1 MKKILILSFLLA
13 VIGYNIKAQNI
24 SCNELL
30 QAVVTGADHYSEVNN
45 MALISSSFLDE
56 VDAYEYEGVLFV
68 VAKFKPKSGQFYGST
83 YIFCGVSKSNWNS
96 FKNGFSGTYGERFHE
111 YIRDYTC
118 GCY

>member
-1 MKKILILSFLLA
+1 MKKIWIACLFFA
-13 VIGYNIKAQNI
+13 FAPNIKAQNI

-30 QAVVTGADHYSEVNN
+30 QAVVTGADHYSEVNS